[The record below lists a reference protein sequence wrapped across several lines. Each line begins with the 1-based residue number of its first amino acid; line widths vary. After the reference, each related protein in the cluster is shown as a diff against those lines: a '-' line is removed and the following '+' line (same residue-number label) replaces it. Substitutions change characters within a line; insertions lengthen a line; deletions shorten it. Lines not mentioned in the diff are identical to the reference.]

1 MLSNTKNMERR
12 YKMSNPVD
20 LINQA
25 QLIELTKKLVSIP
38 SITNQEHDLSDWTYE
53 YFQSLGLSG
62 VERFPVAE
70 SGDTI
75 VGWIE
80 GQTDGPTMMLN
91 FHLDTFDVFL
101 GWETDP
107 FTPHQEKGRIYGL
120 GSHDMKGGGACIL
133 GAVEALLQ
141 SEVELGG
148 RLLVTATTDEEN
160 WSRGAHE
167 LIKRGL
173 LKNCQYCLV
182 PEPTPRDTIR
192 IGQRGRHVFHLTFYG
207 KTVHAAYDKGVNAVL
222 DASKVV
228 ILLSR
233 EGEIDLGY
241 NEGYEIGGTI
251 NVIGFKGGGTLILV
265 PEVAD
270 VFIDRHIL
278 PGETVEEAAVQIRAV
293 VERSDIQSTYKLTWE
308 ERPTPAPPPFLVP
321 PDSRF
326 VQTVTKHLAHEL
338 GRDITHTIG
347 RSVADTNH
355 FAVHGGVDTLILG
368 PTGGNTCESNEYVDV
383 DSLPSIARTYI
394 RSVLDLLGTR
404 S

>member
-1 MLSNTKNMERR
+1 
-12 YKMSNPVD
+12 MSNPVD

-25 QLIELTKKLVSIP
+25 RLIELTKKLVSIP

-62 VERFPVAE
+62 VERLPVAE

-80 GQTDGPTMMLN
+80 GQTDGPAMMLN

-141 SEVELGG
+141 SEIELGR

-241 NEGYEIGGTI
+241 NEDYEIGGTI

-278 PGETVEEAAVQIRAV
+278 PGQTVEEAAAQIRAV
-293 VERSDIQSTYKLTWE
+293 VERAEIQSTYKLNWD
-308 ERPTPAPPPFLVP
+308 ERPTSAPPPFLVS

-326 VQTVTKHLAHEL
+326 VQTVTKHLAREL
-338 GRDITHTIG
+338 GRDIKHTIG

-355 FAVHGGVDTLILG
+355 FAVHGGVDTLICG
-368 PTGGNTCESNEYVDV
+368 PTGGNTCECNEYVDIA
-383 DSLPSIARTYI
+383 SLPVIARTYV